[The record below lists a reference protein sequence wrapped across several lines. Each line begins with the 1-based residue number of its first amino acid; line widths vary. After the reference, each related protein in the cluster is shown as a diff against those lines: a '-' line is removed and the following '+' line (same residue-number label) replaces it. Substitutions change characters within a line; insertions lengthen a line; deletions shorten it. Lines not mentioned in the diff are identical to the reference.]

1 MDDPL
6 LPFRDLAYKK
16 LELIL
21 DHEDAD
27 LTVAAVTM
35 KLSQSGQKAVDCYV
49 QEEDQRMIVRYQK
62 ERLVACESNS

>member
-21 DHEDAD
+21 DHEDVD

-35 KLSQSGQKAVDCYV
+35 KLSQAGQKAVDCYV

-62 ERLVACESNS
+62 ERLVGCESNS